1 MEAAFLFYLRNQKIL
16 KQRFQHGSYETRSLA
31 IELFLL
37 QIINDMTFYKKLPSN
52 FIKSSNLVLGTAV
65 LGLINLLLS
74 RDILTDVK
82 NIAIAIL
89 TLLFII
95 GLGFLIRQGQNWV
108 KYLLLVLTIVG
119 TIGIPFI
126 ITNITEKPLIGI
138 INLAQTVMQI
148 WATIL
153 LFKVPKP

>member
-1 MEAAFLFYLRNQKIL
+1 
-16 KQRFQHGSYETRSLA
+16 
-31 IELFLL
+31 
-37 QIINDMTFYKKLPSN
+37 MTFYKKLPSN
-52 FIKSSNLVLGTAV
+52 FIKSSNLILGTAV